1 MKNNLKKNIIW
12 NSIGSTVNACVS
24 LFLLI
29 LVTRINGVEQAG
41 IFTFSYS
48 LACLLQVI
56 ISYAGRPFHVT
67 ERDSSIKDSD
77 FFYSRLVTAV
87 ITFIIAFFYVI
98 FKGYE
103 VYKILIIFL
112 ALAYRASDALSD
124 CFYAILQK
132 KDQLYKVGI
141 SLLIKGIICT
151 LVFVICDLLTKNL
164 VLSLILM
171 TVINIIICYFYDY
184 LNTAKTKFKF
194 EKPNTDKILII
205 LKKGFSVFAFTIL
218 IQYLVGAQKY
228 AIDGVLE
235 EEFQTIF
242 GIILMPAT
250 VIVLISQ
257 FIVQPYLTKVTDL
270 IKNKKYKELNSLVIR
285 MSLYILLFS
294 AAAVVGA
301 YLLGTQV
308 LSLVYGIELVSY
320 RVPLCLILIGASL
333 FALSYVL
340 SSVMMALRFNT
351 GQLVIYII
359 VSIFTFFE
367 SAYLVKS
374 MQIQGATLA
383 YLISMSVLLV
393 LYIGYYLFLK
403 KGLGKK

>member
-1 MKNNLKKNIIW
+1 
-12 NSIGSTVNACVS
+12 
-24 LFLLI
+24 
-29 LVTRINGVEQAG
+29 
-41 IFTFSYS
+41 
-48 LACLLQVI
+48 
-56 ISYAGRPFHVT
+56 
-67 ERDSSIKDSD
+67 
-77 FFYSRLVTAV
+77 
-87 ITFIIAFFYVI
+87 
-98 FKGYE
+98 
-103 VYKILIIFL
+103 
-112 ALAYRASDALSD
+112 
-124 CFYAILQK
+124 
-132 KDQLYKVGI
+132 
-141 SLLIKGIICT
+141 
-151 LVFVICDLLTKNL
+151 
-164 VLSLILM
+164 M
-171 TVINIIICYFYDY
+171 TIINIIICYFYDY

-270 IKNKKYKELNSLVIR
+270 IKDKKYKELNSLVIR

-374 MQIQGATLA
+374 MQIQGASLA